1 MPVEPHQGL
10 APILSRVSP
19 VQLRRVLS
27 RTNLLLWRADVR
39 RNGTEFTWKF
49 EVSTASED
57 NSLTTLAAALTTGTG
72 LWTLESAPDM
82 DEMRTRSRTALKS
95 GATGYEQ
102 RFRIV
107 SGGKVHWLSENAAIE
122 RVGEDRWSV
131 FGSVTDI
138 TSKMEVDAALRRS
151 EGHLHRI
158 LERPDC
164 MLWEARVVELEGVQ
178 QWHFNVPESGL
189 QRRIFGN
196 VGPFTLQDTSGPDA
210 KNLFSG
216 HVPERMEMDARL
228 NAALREGLPGYE
240 QEFHV
245 VNQGRTFVLQERVS
259 IYPVREKEWNIV
271 GLVVDVTERSEAE
284 KARRA
289 SQVQLE
295 SILDSVDCVLWQAR
309 VIRSGTGD
317 REFEWFFP
325 SIPPTRLYRR
335 IFGRNPSEQKH
346 VLWGPDD
353 IPNQGELDQRSNE
366 ALRSGAPGYSQEF
379 KITRDGKQLWVREQV
394 AITPVE
400 HEKWNVVGII
410 TDVTARKEAEAAH
423 HETQAQLEEIL
434 DKADCIL
441 WQARVTFDADGPGS
455 AWLFYKVPK
464 SQLYR
469 RMFGRDPSENEY
481 QLWAPALRLDS
492 AEMDRVSME
501 AMRAGAPG
509 YEHEFRIQV
518 GERVFW
524 LHEHTSITQVGP
536 RVWLVAGVTVD
547 ISARRAV
554 EAALAAEKERLAVTL
569 SAMDEGVITIDLAGT
584 VQYMNPVAERL
595 TACVPGAGV
604 GRTMQEV
611 FYLGDIAPGG
621 KRVAWPVERVLGEGR
636 TVDLPQQ
643 AVLYSGPGQVFP
655 IEGCCAPVRNDRGEI
670 TGAVLVFRDVTMRQR
685 LEGELQRASKLESIG
700 VLAGGIA
707 HDFNNLLTA
716 IMGNLAL
723 AAVDSEQN
731 LPIREYL
738 DGAQAASLRA
748 RDLTQQLLTF
758 AKGGDP
764 VRSAVQ
770 LSAVVVEVAEFASRG
785 SKVKCEFDL
794 AEELWPADA
803 DKGQVGQIVQ
813 NLVLNAVQAMEGGGF
828 VRISARNEEV
838 GPETGLPLDP
848 GNYVHISVADGGQGI
863 QAQNLS
869 KIFEPYFTTK
879 KQGTGLGLA
888 TVYSIVRKHKGHIA
902 VDSSPGKG
910 TTFDF
915 WLPALPGR
923 VRSGTKS
930 EGAPRAE
937 LKGRVLVM
945 DDEHAIRLAASRILQ
960 RYGLEPDTAVD
971 GAEAIEKFREA
982 HDAGNPYAMVV
993 MDLTVP
999 GGMGGVEALV
1009 EMKKIDREI
1018 RAIVSSGYSSNAVMG
1033 NYANY
1038 GFKGVLTKP
1047 YSFDDCGRVLAEV
1060 MAAPDGAGE
1069 GETR

>member
-1 MPVEPHQGL
+1 MPPDHHTGL

-19 VQLRRVLS
+19 IQLRRVLS
-27 RTNLLLWRADVR
+27 RTNLLLWWADVR
-39 RNGTEFTWKF
+39 REGTKFTWKF
-49 EVSTASED
+49 EVSTASQD
-57 NSLTTLAAALTTGTG
+57 NSLTTLASALTTGTG

-82 DEMRTRSRTALKS
+82 EEMRARSRSALVS
-95 GATGYEQ
+95 GETGYEQ

-107 SGGKVHWLSENAAIE
+107 SGGRVHWLSENAAVE

-138 TSKMEVDAALRRS
+138 TSKMEADAALRRS

-158 LERPDC
+158 LERHDC
-164 MLWEARVVELEGVQ
+164 MLWEARVVEKDGVQ
-178 QWHFNVPESGL
+178 HWQFDVPESGL

-196 VGPFTLQDTSGPDA
+196 QGPFTLHDTSGPDA

-216 HVPERMEMDARL
+216 TVPERAEMDARL
-228 NAALREGLPGYE
+228 NNALRDGLPGYE
-240 QEFHV
+240 QEFHL
-245 VNQGRTFVLQERVS
+245 VNPGGTFVLQERVS
-259 IYPVREKEWNIV
+259 IYPVREREWNIV

-284 KARRA
+284 TARRA
-289 SQVQLE
+289 SQLQLE
-295 SILDSVDCVLWQAR
+295 SILDSVDCVLWQAH
-309 VIRSGTGD
+309 VTRSGMGE

-325 SIPPTRLYRR
+325 GIPPTRLYRR
-335 IFGRNPSEQKH
+335 IFGENPPGEKH
-346 VLWGPDD
+346 VLWSQDDVPD
-353 IPNQGELDQRSNE
+353 QLELDRRSNE
-366 ALRSGAPGYSQEF
+366 ALRTGAPGYSQEF
-379 KITRDGKQLWVREQV
+379 KITRAGKQLWVREEV
-394 AITPVE
+394 TITPVE

-410 TDVTARKEAEAAH
+410 TDVTARREAEVAH
-423 HETQAQLEEIL
+423 HETQAQLVEIL

-441 WQARVTFDADGPGS
+441 WQARVTVAPDGS
-455 AWLFYKVPK
+455 RSDWLFYKVPK

-469 RMFGRDPSENEY
+469 RMFGRDPTENKY
-481 QLWAPALRLDS
+481 QLWASALRLDS
-492 AEMDRVSME
+492 AEMDRVGME
-501 AMRAGAPG
+501 AMRSGAPG
-509 YEHEFRIQV
+509 YEHEFRLQLEGKV
-518 GERVFW
+518 YW
-524 LHEHTSITQVGP
+524 LHEHTSITRVEP
-536 RVWLVAGVTVD
+536 HVWLVAGVTVD
-547 ISARRAV
+547 ITARRAV

-569 SAMDEGVITIDLAGT
+569 SAMDEGVITIDLSGT

-595 TACVPGAGV
+595 TACAPGAGV
-604 GRTMQEV
+604 GRPMQEV
-611 FYLGDIAPGG
+611 FYLGDVVPGG
-621 KRVAWPVERVLGEGR
+621 KRVAWPVERVLGEGK

-785 SKVKCEFDL
+785 SKVKCDFEL
-794 AEELWPADA
+794 AGDLWPADA

-828 VRISARNEEV
+828 VRIGARNAEV
-838 GPETGLPLDP
+838 GLETGLPLDP
-848 GNYVHISVADGGQGI
+848 GNYVHITVSDSGQGI
-863 QAQNLS
+863 QPQNLS

-902 VDSSPGKG
+902 VTSVVGKG

-923 VRSGTKS
+923 VRAGEKP
-930 EGAPRAE
+930 EGAPKAGLEGRA
-937 LKGRVLVM
+937 LIM

-960 RYGLEPDTAVD
+960 RYGLEPDSASD
-971 GAEAIEKFREA
+971 GAEAIVKFREA
-982 HDAGNPYAMVV
+982 HATGKPYAVVV

-1009 EMKKIDREI
+1009 EMKKIDPDI

-1033 NYANY
+1033 NYGAY

-1047 YSFDDCGRVLAEV
+1047 YSFDDFGRVLAEV
-1060 MAAPDGAGE
+1060 MAAPVVAG
-1069 GETR
+1069 